1 MLLVFSGALVL
12 GGTLSATVIWL
23 TSGLGGGLQP
33 AWRIGLLAALTIV
46 AVLREFH
53 VLNIAL
59 PQNARQIP
67 QEVFAKGLLLGPFQ
81 FGFELGTGVR
91 TFVSASLPYIL
102 AAALWLYATDY
113 RIALL
118 VGATFGLGRAAMT
131 AARYWSGAVER
142 WDERL
147 ERRMTWLP
155 PAALVVGVATAAM
168 IVAGGVLH
176 WRT

>member
-12 GGTLSATVIWL
+12 GGSLSATVLWL
-23 TSGLGGGLQP
+23 TSGLGRALQP
-33 AWRIGLLAALTIV
+33 GWRIGLLAALTIV

-53 VLNIAL
+53 LLDITL

-67 QEVFAKGLLLGPFQ
+67 QEVFAKGPLLGPFQ

-91 TFVSASLPYIL
+91 TFVSASLPYVL
-102 AAALWLYATDY
+102 AAAVWLYATDY

-118 VGATFGLGRAAMT
+118 AGATFGLGRATMT
-131 AARYWSGAVER
+131 AARYWSGAGER

-147 ERRMTWLP
+147 ERRLTRLQ
-155 PAALVVGVATAAM
+155 PAALMVGVAAAAM
-168 IVAGGVLH
+168 IVARGG
-176 WRT
+176 T

>member
-1 MLLVFSGALVL
+1 MLLVFSVALVL

-23 TSGLGGGLQP
+23 TSGLGRGLQP
-33 AWRIGLLAALTIV
+33 AWRIGLLAALIIV

-67 QEVFAKGLLLGPFQ
+67 QEVFAKGPLLGPFQ

-91 TFVSASLPYIL
+91 TFVSASLPYVL

-131 AARYWSGAVER
+131 AARYWSGVER
-142 WDERL
+142 WEERL
-147 ERRMTWLP
+147 ERCLTWLP
-155 PAALVVGVATAAM
+155 PGALVVGVVAAAM
-168 IVAGGVLH
+168 IVASGG
-176 WRT
+176 T

>member
-12 GGTLSATVIWL
+12 GGTLSATMIWL
-23 TSGLGGGLQP
+23 TSGLGRGLQP
-33 AWRIGLLAALTIV
+33 AWRIGLLAALLIV
-46 AVLREFH
+46 AFLREFH
-53 VLNIAL
+53 VLNIAF

-67 QEVFAKGLLLGPFQ
+67 QEVFAKGPLLGPFQ

-91 TFVSASLPYIL
+91 TFMSASLPYVL

-118 VGATFGLGRAAMT
+118 VGASFGLGRAAMT

-147 ERRMTWLP
+147 ERRLAWF
-155 PAALVVGVATAAM
+155 PAVGLVGGVVAVAM
-168 IVAGGVLH
+168 IVARGG
-176 WRT
+176 T

>member
-12 GGTLSATVIWL
+12 GGTVSATVIWL
-23 TSGLGGGLQP
+23 TSGLGRGLQP
-33 AWRIGLLAALTIV
+33 AWRIGVLAALTVV
-46 AVLREFH
+46 AILRELH

-67 QEVFAKGLLLGPFQ
+67 QEVFGKGPLLGPFQ

-91 TFVSASLPYIL
+91 TFVSASLPYVL
-102 AAALWLYATDY
+102 AATLWLYASEY

-131 AARYWSGAVER
+131 ATRYWSGAAES

-147 ERRMTWLP
+147 ERRFSWLP
-155 PAALVVGVATAAM
+155 PAALVVGVAAAAM
-168 IVAGGVLH
+168 IVASGG
-176 WRT
+176 T

>member
-23 TSGLGGGLQP
+23 TSGLGRGLQP
-33 AWRIGLLAALTIV
+33 AWRIGLLAALIIV

-67 QEVFAKGLLLGPFQ
+67 QEVFAKGPLLGPFQ

-91 TFVSASLPYIL
+91 TFVSASLPYVL
-102 AAALWLYATDY
+102 AAALWLYVTDY

-131 AARYWSGAVER
+131 GARYWSGVER
-142 WDERL
+142 WEERL
-147 ERRMTWLP
+147 ERCLTWLLA
-155 PAALVVGVATAAM
+155 AALVVGVVAAAM
-168 IVAGGVLH
+168 IVASGG
-176 WRT
+176 T